1 MLNLLKKMIL
11 GERADL
17 SRIAERGAI
26 IIDVRTNSE
35 FLAENVPG
43 TINIPLGSIPSKL
56 EKIKQY
62 NKPIITCC
70 VSGNRSG
77 MAATMLRAKGIE
89 VYNGGPWQNMQALV
103 IARMKKNL

>member
-1 MLNLLKKMIL
+1 MLNFLKKMIL

-17 SRIAERGAI
+17 SKIAEEGAI
-26 IIDVRTNSE
+26 IIDVRTSAE
-35 FLAENVPG
+35 FLEGNVPG
-43 TINIPLGSIPSKL
+43 TINIPLGNIPAKMD
-56 EKIKQY
+56 KIKQY

-77 MAATMLRAKGIE
+77 MAAAMLRANGVE
-89 VYNGGPWQNMQALV
+89 VYNGGRWQNMQSLV